1 MVKQNRRKAFS
12 FLEVL
17 IAAVLLSISV
27 VAYLSLSSSEVR
39 WSKAVE
45 DRTKALTLARN
56 MLTVIEYGYRKEL
69 MAGTPTGDGG
79 YRLANAHQ
87 KLKEANL
94 ALGTALFKWVA
105 EKSALGDFGLDL
117 TWTPAPSSK
126 VGKVS
131 SVGKAV
137 CTVRYKLPSGDKRK
151 VEMIR
156 VLTR

>member
-1 MVKQNRRKAFS
+1 MHSRNRIKAFS
-12 FLEVL
+12 FVEVL
-17 IAAVLLSISV
+17 IAAVLLSLSV

-56 MLTVIEYGYRKEL
+56 MLTVIEFGYRKEL

-79 YRLANAHQ
+79 YKLENAHQ
-87 KLKEANL
+87 VLKEANL

-105 EKSALGDFGLDL
+105 DKSALGDFGLDL
-117 TWTPAPSSK
+117 TWNPAPQSG
-126 VGKVS
+126 VGQVH

-137 CTVRYKLPSGDKRK
+137 CTVRYKLPSGDKRSVK
-151 VEMIR
+151 LIR